1 MKTKLIAC
9 EVFAREVSLAVA
21 HSPQI
26 VDLKL
31 MHFGLHDTPD
41 LLREALQAEID
52 STEEGVYDAIA
63 LGYGLCS
70 RGTANL
76 RAGTIP
82 LVIPRAHDCITVLL
96 GSRARYNTE
105 FGQNPGTYYYSAGW
119 IERKT
124 GEVKQGFVD
133 DKYAAMEQERYQE
146 YVEKYGADN
155 AKFLIEQE
163 SQWHSH
169 YTRAALI
176 DTSVGDLDC
185 YRKFTQD
192 IATARSWEYVEI
204 AGDLA
209 LIQRLANGDWDNAD
223 FLTVPPGKR
232 ITESFD
238 ESVVRASGS

>member
-1 MKTKLIAC
+1 MKIKLIAC

-21 HSPQI
+21 RSPVI

-52 STEEGVYDAIA
+52 STEEGIYDAIA

-76 RAGTIP
+76 RAASIP

-105 FGQNPGTYYYSAGW
+105 FAQNPGTYYYSAGW

-146 YVEKYGADN
+146 YVEKYGEDN
-155 AKFLIEQE
+155 ARFLIEQE
-163 SQWHSH
+163 SQWHSN

-176 DTSVGDLDC
+176 DTGVGDLDC
-185 YRKFTQD
+185 YRRFTQE
-192 IATARSWEYVEI
+192 IATGRGWEYVEMQGNTTI
-204 AGDLA
+204 
-209 LIQRLANGDWDNAD
+209 IQRLANGDWDKKD
-223 FLTVPPGKR
+223 FLTVPPGAS
-232 ITESFD
+232 ITESYD
-238 ESVVRASGS
+238 ESVVRASG

>member
-1 MKTKLIAC
+1 MKIKLIAC

-21 HSPQI
+21 QSPKI

-52 STEEGVYDAIA
+52 STESDTYNAIA

-76 RAGTIP
+76 RAGSIS

-96 GSRARYNTE
+96 GSRERYNTE
-105 FGQNPGTYYYSAGW
+105 FAQNPGTYYYSAGW

-133 DKYAAMEQERYQE
+133 DKYAAMEQERYRE
-146 YVEKYGADN
+146 YVEKYGEDN
-155 AKFLIEQE
+155 ARFLIEQE

-176 DTSVGDLDC
+176 DTGVGDLAC
-185 YRKFTQD
+185 YRRFTQE
-192 IATARSWEYVEI
+192 IATGRGWDYVEMP
-204 AGDLA
+204 GGLT
-209 LIQRLANGDWDNAD
+209 LIQRLASGDWDNAD
-223 FLTVPPGKR
+223 FLTIPPGKR
-232 ITESFD
+232 IIESFD
-238 ESVVRASGS
+238 ESVVRAS